1 MGRRDEKGSENGRV
15 ACKEGLVGS
24 ASGGG
29 LGTSEQEGCEG
40 RGHSSIGIAEKR
52 APSSPSCQGGRYC
65 GVPEWSGLLHPL
77 PSPCPCRVPRCSD
90 RLSLQS
96 CCKAYE
102 YMGFIMERERSYKD
116 AASNYELAWQYSRHT
131 SPAIGT
137 VVGQA
142 RVRGG
147 GAGAGARPPDPTSQG
162 LRSVC
167 GGEPEGFSGYQSA
180 THCLYPPYTWTGF
193 RLAFN
198 YLKDKRF
205 VEAIEVCHDVSS

>member
-29 LGTSEQEGCEG
+29 LGTSEREGCEG

-116 AASNYELAWQYSRHT
+116 AASTTSWPGSTAVTPAPPSVQSSGRHACVEEGPGPG
-131 SPAIGT
+131 PALPT
-137 VVGQA
+137 PHHRACDLFVVGNQRGSRVIRVPPIVFILPTPGQA
-142 RVRGG
+142 
-147 GAGAGARPPDPTSQG
+147 
-162 LRSVC
+162 
-167 GGEPEGFSGYQSA
+167 SGSLS
-180 THCLYPPYTWTGF
+180 TT
-193 RLAFN
+193 
-198 YLKDKRF
+198 
-205 VEAIEVCHDVSS
+205 